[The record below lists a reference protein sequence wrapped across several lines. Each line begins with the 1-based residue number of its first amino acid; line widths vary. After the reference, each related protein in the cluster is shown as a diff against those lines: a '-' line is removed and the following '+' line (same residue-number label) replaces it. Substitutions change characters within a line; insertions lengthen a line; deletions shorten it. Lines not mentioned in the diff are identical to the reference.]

1 MRILRYLNR
10 KKLEIPIA
18 LIGSFDHK
26 RTMRILPTLRQ
37 LRFLVALAERRHFG
51 QAAEACLVSQSTLS
65 AAIQE
70 IEENLGVI
78 LFDRTRRSVAP
89 TGIGLEIAERARAVL
104 RQAED
109 LVDVAIAAHDPLSG
123 PLRLG
128 VIPTIGPFLLPR
140 VLPRVRDT
148 APDLKLYLREEQT
161 ARLVDRLEAG
171 QLDAAVLALPVP
183 LADAESEDIALDP
196 FFVVC
201 PPGHRLASLRTVS
214 PSDMAT
220 EDLLLL
226 EDGHCL
232 REHALAACHLEGARR
247 NAAFQGTSLHTL
259 VQMAA
264 NGLGVTLVPEMAIGL
279 AAGLDLHVA
288 PLAGDRPW
296 RRIALV
302 WRKTSGRK
310 ETFHELATLMRTAL
324 QRERPPRRER
334 ALVQAELPG

>member
-1 MRILRYLNR
+1 M
-10 KKLEIPIA
+10 KA
-18 LIGSFDHK
+18 
-26 RTMRILPTLRQ
+26 LPTLRQ
-37 LRFLVALAERRHFG
+37 LRFLVALADRRHFG
-51 QAAEACLVSQSTLS
+51 QAAEACFVSQSTLS

-70 IEENLGVI
+70 LEDNLGVI

-89 TGIGLEIAERARAVL
+89 TGIGLEIAERARTLL

-140 VLPRVRDT
+140 AMPRLRAA
-148 APDLKLYLREEQT
+148 APELRLYLREEQT
-161 ARLVDRLEAG
+161 ARLLDRLEAG
-171 QLDAAVLALPVP
+171 QLDAAVLALPVA
-183 LADAESEDIALDP
+183 LDDAESEDVSVDP

-201 PPGHRLASLRTVS
+201 PRDHRLASLDTVG
-214 PSDMAT
+214 PGDMAT
-220 EDLLLL
+220 DDLLLL

-232 REHALAACHLEGARR
+232 REHALAACALEGARR
-247 NAAFQGTSLHTL
+247 NLAFQGTSLHTL

-264 NGLGVTLVPEMAIGL
+264 SGLGVTLVPEMAIASGL
-279 AAGLDLHVA
+279 LAGLDLHVA

-302 WRKTSGRK
+302 WRRNSGRK
-310 ETFHELATLMRTAL
+310 ETFRRIAGLLRAAAGETGLAGG
-324 QRERPPRRER
+324 RRCDS
-334 ALVQAELPG
+334 PHP

>member
-1 MRILRYLNR
+1 MRV
-10 KKLEIPIA
+10 
-18 LIGSFDHK
+18 
-26 RTMRILPTLRQ
+26 LPTLRQ
-37 LRFLVALAERRHFG
+37 LKFLVALADRRHFG
-51 QAAEACLVSQSTLS
+51 QAAEACFVSQSTLS

-70 IEENLGVI
+70 LEEALGVV

-89 TGIGLEIAERARAVL
+89 TGIGLEIAERARTIL

-109 LVDVAIAAHDPLSG
+109 LVDVALAAHDPLSG

-140 VLPRVRDT
+140 VLPKLREA
-148 APDLKLYLREEQT
+148 APELKLYLREEQT
-161 ARLVDRLEAG
+161 ARLLDRLEAG
-171 QLDAAVLALPVP
+171 QLDAAVLALPVA
-183 LADAESEDIALDP
+183 LDDAESEDLAVDP

-201 PPGHRLASLRTVS
+201 PHDHRLAALTAIR

-220 EDLLLL
+220 DDLLLL
-226 EDGHCL
+226 EDGHCM

-247 NAAFQGTSLHTL
+247 NSSLQGTSLHTL

-264 NGLGVTLVPEMAIGL
+264 SGLGVTLVPEMAIASGL
-279 AAGLDLHVA
+279 IAGLDLHVA

-302 WRKTSGRK
+302 WRKSSGRK
-310 ETFHELATLMRTAL
+310 ETFHRLAGLLRGAASMA
-324 QRERPPRRER
+324 EPPVR
-334 ALVQAELPG
+334 ALTG

>member
-1 MRILRYLNR
+1 M
-10 KKLEIPIA
+10 KA
-18 LIGSFDHK
+18 
-26 RTMRILPTLRQ
+26 LPTLRQ
-37 LRFLVALAERRHFG
+37 LRFLVALADRRHFG
-51 QAAEACLVSQSTLS
+51 QAAEACFVSQSTLS

-70 IEENLGVI
+70 LEDNLGVV

-89 TGIGLEIAERARAVL
+89 TGIGLEITERARTLL

-140 VLPRVRDT
+140 VLPKLRAA
-148 APDLKLYLREEQT
+148 APDLRLYLREEQT
-161 ARLVDRLEAG
+161 ARLLDRLEAG
-171 QLDAAVLALPVP
+171 QLDAAVLALPVA
-183 LADAESEDIALDP
+183 LDDAESEDIAVDP

-201 PPGHRLASLRTVS
+201 PRDHRLASLGAVG
-214 PSDMAT
+214 PGDMAT
-220 EDLLLL
+220 DDLLLL

-232 REHALAACHLEGARR
+232 REHALAACALEGARR
-247 NAAFQGTSLHTL
+247 NLAFQGTSLHTL

-264 NGLGVTLVPEMAIGL
+264 SGLGVTLVPEMAIASGL
-279 AAGLDLHVA
+279 LAGLDLHVA

-302 WRKTSGRK
+302 WRKNSGRK
-310 ETFHELATLMRTAL
+310 ETFRRIAGLLRLAAAPAG
-324 QRERPPRRER
+324 EAGAFYPRP
-334 ALVQAELPG
+334 AAA

>member
-1 MRILRYLNR
+1 MGPM
-10 KKLEIPIA
+10 K
-18 LIGSFDHK
+18 F
-26 RTMRILPTLRQ
+26 LPTLRQ
-37 LRFLVALAERRHFG
+37 LRFLVALADRRHFG

-70 IEENLGVI
+70 LEEGLGVI

-89 TGIGLEIAERARAVL
+89 TGIGVEIAERARTIL

-109 LVDVAIAAHDPLSG
+109 LVDIAIAAHDPLSG

-140 VLPRVRDT
+140 VLPRLREI

-183 LADAESEDIALDP
+183 LADVESEDIAVDP
-196 FFVVC
+196 FYVVC
-201 PPGHRLASLRTVS
+201 PPGHRLASLPVVR
-214 PSDMAT
+214 PCDMAT

-247 NAAFQGTSLHTL
+247 NTAAFQGTSLHTL

-264 NGLGVTLVPEMAIGL
+264 NGLGVTLVPEMAIASGL

-288 PLAGDRPW
+288 PLAGEEPG

-302 WRKTSGRK
+302 WRRASGRK
-310 ETFHELATLMRTAL
+310 ETFRQLATILREAL
-324 QRERPPRRER
+324 EAGRER
-334 ALVQAELPG
+334 AALRRIPVFEPAG